1 LACPTVGA
9 CKTFRRPGILRT
21 QSRMPASSPA
31 TSEHTG
37 EQRGEAAMPTDC
49 GAKDGANLFGVSSP
63 AERTPASAGAA
74 SERAAERE
82 WPGGC
87 REIANRV
94 RDGMSAASAPLGCA
108 RGRLG
113 ETSPGRH
120 EGYIMRSRAPVWTG
134 AETRAV
140 SAASSWD
147 ATWAVSRVCVSK
159 DCLKRADSRAKQ
171 QTAQDSAAL
180 RKDMF
185 DAVSLIVN
193 ITSHGKIHK
202 HQQPQQASTDVFLP
216 LHIGRGLQTIH
227 PAIQRTEP
235 DASAFRMQVS
245 LTRLLLHVSS
255 TLAFAI
261 EENITQQAFRCAAV
275 STVSGGEWTWPCRM
289 AMC

>member
-1 LACPTVGA
+1 
-9 CKTFRRPGILRT
+9 
-21 QSRMPASSPA
+21 
-31 TSEHTG
+31 
-37 EQRGEAAMPTDC
+37 MPTDC

-147 ATWAVSRVCVSK
+147 AT
-159 DCLKRADSRAKQ
+159 
-171 QTAQDSAAL
+171 
-180 RKDMF
+180 
-185 DAVSLIVN
+185 
-193 ITSHGKIHK
+193 
-202 HQQPQQASTDVFLP
+202 
-216 LHIGRGLQTIH
+216 
-227 PAIQRTEP
+227 
-235 DASAFRMQVS
+235 
-245 LTRLLLHVSS
+245 
-255 TLAFAI
+255 
-261 EENITQQAFRCAAV
+261 
-275 STVSGGEWTWPCRM
+275 SGS
-289 AMC
+289 